1 MTFNILSLNR
11 VKKGISMI
19 NGGVHFTER
28 GIMQNIRAMRM
39 QTVLMSITNENVV
52 GFDKVGYQKKIPVV
66 SSFAEFIG
74 EQAISTTTDDTVG
87 RLVKTNN
94 PLDIALAEKGYFQ
107 VQSDEGIKLTRD
119 GRFRLDKNGQ
129 LLTLEGA
136 KVLNNMGIPM
146 VLPFSPEKPEDVT
159 IDLNGVVKV
168 INHKTRKFETAGT
181 LGIVSQ
187 DGVAVLSPN
196 VRQGYNEHS
205 NVSLQSEFMQAMT
218 YPKTFEANR
227 QLYQIQNSNL
237 QRVISSL
244 GS

>member
-1 MTFNILSLNR
+1 
-11 VKKGISMI
+11 MI
-19 NGGVHFTER
+19 NGSVHFTER
-28 GIMQNIRAMRM
+28 GIVQNIRAMRM
-39 QTVLMSITNENVV
+39 QTALMAITNENVV
-52 GFDKVGYQKKIPVV
+52 GFDKVGYQKKIPVI

-87 RLVKTNN
+87 RLVMTSN
-94 PLDIALAEKGYFQ
+94 PLDVALAEKGYFQ
-107 VQSDEGIKLTRD
+107 VQSEDGIKLTRD
-119 GRFRLDKNGQ
+119 GRFKMSKNGGI
-129 LLTLEGA
+129 LSLDGG
-136 KVLNNMGIPM
+136 KVLTNMGIPL
-146 VLPFSPEKPEDVT
+146 VLPIVPENQEDIS

-168 INHKTRKFETAGT
+168 LNSKTRKFETAGT

-187 DGVAVLSPN
+187 EGVAVLSPN

>member
-1 MTFNILSLNR
+1 
-11 VKKGISMI
+11 MI
-19 NGGVHFTER
+19 NGSVHFTER
-28 GIMQNIRAMRM
+28 GIVQNIRAMRM
-39 QTVLMSITNENVV
+39 QTALMAITNENVV
-52 GFDKVGYQKKIPVV
+52 GFDKVGYQKKIPVI

-87 RLVKTNN
+87 RLIMTSN
-94 PLDIALAEKGYFQ
+94 PLDVALAEKGYFQ
-107 VQSDEGIKLTRD
+107 VQSEDGIKLTRD
-119 GRFRLDKNGQ
+119 GRFKMSKNGEI
-129 LLTLEGA
+129 LSLDGG
-136 KVLNNMGIPM
+136 KVLTNMGIPL
-146 VLPFSPEKPEDVT
+146 VLPIVPENQEDIS

-168 INHKTRKFETAGT
+168 LNNKTRKFETAGT

-187 DGVAVLSPN
+187 EGVAVLSPN